1 MPLERIA
8 DAVHKY
14 LDEVQAQMYTKA
26 KAEYDAHLKTVS
38 KWDDV
43 VPTLDA
49 KNVLVLPWC
58 EDEACEDQIKD
69 RSASQ

>member
-1 MPLERIA
+1 MSLDDIGKTVADYLE
-8 DAVHKY
+8 DVH
-14 LDEVQAQMYTKA
+14 VRMYEKA
-26 KAEYDAHLKTVS
+26 KQKHDACLVRIS

-58 EDEACEDQIKD
+58 EDGECEDQIKA
-69 RSASQ
+69 RSESQ